1 MPHKKTPATMD
12 GGKLREEPADKPQRE
27 RVHVRGWLS
36 LGNLI
41 AVRRIRFLVRIMF
54 ARIAY
59 YLVNLLA

>member
-36 LGNLI
+36 LGNLV
-41 AVRRIRFLVRIMF
+41 AVRRIRLFV
-54 ARIAY
+54 
-59 YLVNLLA
+59 